1 MTISDLDYPYS
12 IQLVRITEGY
22 SDQSTGEFVAGNE
35 STQDIKGH
43 LQEITAK
50 ELQRLPEGE
59 YSIGDRRL
67 YTDAE
72 ADIGDIVKITEP
84 DGSITEWIIKAVER
98 KYSLISKHSGISRR
112 AYLLKRKS

>member
-12 IQLVRITEGY
+12 IQLVRVTEGY
-22 SDQSTGEFVAGNE
+22 TDQTTGEFVPASE
-35 STQDIKGH
+35 SSEQIKGH

-59 YSIGDRRL
+59 YSLGDRRL
-67 YTDAE
+67 FTDAE
-72 ADIGDIVKITEP
+72 ADIGDIVRITEP
-84 DGSITEWIIKAVER
+84 DGSATEWVIKAVER

-112 AYLLKRKS
+112 AYHLKRKS